1 MKREIVAGIDLGT
14 TKVCAVIGE
23 INPNGKI
30 DILGFGK
37 ADSKGITKGM
47 VTNIISTAESIKEAV
62 EIASNR
68 AGIEIKNFNIG
79 VAGDHIKN
87 IKLKN
92 YVTILNKENGITED
106 DLRRLDNDIRS
117 MRKEVDKKIL
127 HIIPEEYIVDE
138 TFTNI
143 ENPIGMQGSKLE
155 AINNVI
161 MAETRY
167 LDNIQRAV
175 EKAGYTINNF
185 ILQPLASANSVL
197 EKSEK
202 EAGVLLIDIGGGTTD
217 IAIFENNKLKFSKV
231 YGIGGRMVTND
242 IRETLNLVMDTA
254 EEIKVKYGYAS
265 FKSIVKDEEIVV
277 QGIAGR
283 KNNPISISI
292 LTEIIY
298 YRMKELFYFISKDLE
313 SLSYRKIIKGGIVLT
328 GGGSL
333 LKGLTEL
340 SEEVFGYPAR
350 IGIPINLGG
359 GLSRE
364 MESPE
369 YATASGLITKFEGLT
384 SHNPIVLTIEKKQ
397 TVVQEPKPEIKQ
409 EQETIVEKIEN
420 EIKNNNQTQ
429 TYTNEN
435 QNNKKSFFVRIVEFF
450 EKL

>member
-23 INPNGKI
+23 INSQGKI

-47 VTNIISTAESIKEAV
+47 VTNIISTAEAIQEAV
-62 EIASNR
+62 EIANNP
-68 AGIEIKNFNIG
+68 AGIKVTNFNIG

-87 IKLKN
+87 YKFKN
-92 YVTILNKENGITED
+92 YVTIVNKEVGITED
-106 DLRRLDNDIRS
+106 DLKRLDNDIRS
-117 MRKEVDKKIL
+117 MKREADKKIL
-127 HIIPEEYIVDE
+127 HIIPEEYIVDD
-138 TFTNI
+138 TFNNI
-143 ENPIGMQGSKLE
+143 DNPIGMQGSKLE

-161 MAETRY
+161 MAEVRF

-254 EEIKVKYGYAS
+254 EEIKLKYGYAS
-265 FKSIVKDEEIVV
+265 LKAIVKEQEIIVP
-277 QGIAGR
+277 GIGGR
-283 KNNPISISI
+283 ANVPISVSV

-298 YRMKELFYFISKDLE
+298 YRMRELFYFINKDIE
-313 SLSYRKIIKGGIVLT
+313 SLNYKKIIKGGIVLT

-340 SEEVFGYPAR
+340 SEEMFGFPAR

-364 MESPE
+364 LESPE
-369 YATASGLITKFEGLT
+369 FATATGLITKFEGLT
-384 SHNPIVLTIEKKQ
+384 SHNPIVLTIENKNS
-397 TVVQEPKPEIKQ
+397 IKQ
-409 EQETIVEKIEN
+409 EVKPSVNVDFNENIVEELPVN
-420 EIKNNNQTQ
+420 SNNQDVS
-429 TYTNEN
+429 N
-435 QNNKKSFFVRIVEFF
+435 QKDSNKKSFFKKIIDFF
-450 EKL
+450 EQL